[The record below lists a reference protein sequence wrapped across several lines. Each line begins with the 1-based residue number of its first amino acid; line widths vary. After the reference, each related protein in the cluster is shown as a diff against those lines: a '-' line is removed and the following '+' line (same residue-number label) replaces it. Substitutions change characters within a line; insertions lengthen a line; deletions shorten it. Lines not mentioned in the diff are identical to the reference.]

1 MLCVWHLECNA
12 VQEVKCSDIAK
23 VKEAET
29 LAAVNKSKCQD
40 WAKSCPWKC
49 IFFPYFLWIY
59 EKRGTLYGLEGCI
72 HSRLTNGHW
81 APLQASKVKEGYWVV
96 TLRMSKSNLFRLKMY
111 WKSDPKSTAGFWK
124 MPPSNISTG
133 SRGCNS
139 IWNNIWWLLL
149 QLYTLLHLL

>member
-12 VQEVKCSDIAK
+12 VQEVKCSDVAK

-29 LAAVNKSKCQD
+29 LAAGLSQELPPKTFF
-40 WAKSCPWKC
+40 
-49 IFFPYFLWIY
+49 FFPYFLWIY
-59 EKRGTLYGLEGCI
+59 EKRGTLYGLEGCV

-81 APLQASKVKEGYWVV
+81 AKLQASKVKEGYWVV

-124 MPPSNISTG
+124 VPPSNISTG

-139 IWNNIWWLLL
+139 IQNNIWWLLL